1 MERAVISE
9 IPFVIRN
16 PIHHV
21 AGVWD
26 FCMRTVTPLRAGVIS
41 IHYLEEAVCQPV
53 AVLCEEHDVVVY
65 LVENVN
71 ACHGRFLLVRSCYE
85 TISVYRVTGVFGGM
99 WDGDTPGCCGWVL
112 EKPLAETEG

>member
-16 PIHHV
+16 PIHRV

-53 AVLCEEHDVVVY
+53 TVLLEENEVIYY

-71 ACHGRFLLVRSCYE
+71 AGHAGASLREV
-85 TISVYRVTGVFGGM
+85 VT
-99 WDGDTPGCCGWVL
+99 
-112 EKPLAETEG
+112 KQ

>member
-26 FCMRTVTPLRAGVIS
+26 FCMRTVTPLRAGAIS

-53 AVLCEEHDVVVY
+53 SVLLEENEVIYY

-71 ACHGRFLLVRSCYE
+71 TGHGRVSLVE
-85 TISVYRVTGVFGGM
+85 VVT
-99 WDGDTPGCCGWVL
+99 
-112 EKPLAETEG
+112 KR